1 MEAHKAFKRW
11 TYVKL
16 SAITVRFPIPDYLDK
31 LPDDI
36 RVKGVG
42 NVIQDIL
49 SERKVNLSKIARK
62 VDTPYRVYFRYVK
75 EGRAIP
81 LKALRT
87 TLGAVSKDKQDYD
100 SMMKAICGQKLV
112 FKTLASNS
120 SEVRLPRH
128 YDERLCYL
136 LGLLHDGTVYI
147 NERKNQY
154 VVQFWQGTDRALMK
168 VAADHLCAVFGTRPQ
183 EYSEYIQLSS
193 KAVACFLRLVCGI
206 PERHRDWNSFL
217 IEGLPWQLQKHQI
230 AGFYD
235 AEGWCGGKNDPRVK
249 LSQKNPKKLAEIRS
263 LLGKHGIKCG
273 DVIREREVYALYVSG
288 LNSCVRLAKEIARI
302 SHHSKKRAKLEELL
316 ECVER
321 PPLTRGT

>member
-11 TYVKL
+11 TYIKHSV
-16 SAITVRFPIPDYLDK
+16 IIVRFPIPDYLDK

-36 RVKGVG
+36 RVKGAEG
-42 NVIQDIL
+42 VIRDIL
-49 SERKVNLSKIARK
+49 SERKVSLSEIARK
-62 VDTPYRVYFRYVK
+62 VGTPYRVYFRYMN
-75 EGRAIP
+75 EGRAMP
-81 LKALRT
+81 LKILRV
-87 TLGAVSKDKQDYD
+87 TLEAVSEDKQDYD
-100 SMMKAICGQKLV
+100 SMMRAIYKQKLV
-112 FKTLASNS
+112 LKTLASNS

-147 NERKNQY
+147 DDRKSQY
-154 VVQFWQGTDRALMK
+154 VVQFWQGTDKALME

-183 EYSEYIQLSS
+183 EYSKYIQLSS
-193 KAVACFLRLVCGI
+193 KAVAYFLRLVCGI
-206 PERHRDWNSFL
+206 PERHREWNSFL
-217 IEGLPWQLQKHQI
+217 IEGLPWQLQKYQI

-235 AEGWCGGKNDPRVK
+235 AEGWCGGKDDPRVK

-263 LLGKHGIKCG
+263 LLGRHGIKCG
-273 DVIREREVYALYVSG
+273 GVIREREVYALYVSG

-302 SHHSKKRAKLEELL
+302 SRHSKKRAKLEELL